1 MGTYLAFRDGLEP
14 SLPVPKT
21 DVLPVALSEN
31 LQWFYTGAGKWKSK
45 LGFQHSL
52 SSCYPRRLI
61 QLKLFQ
67 YLQKEVFRNRT

>member
-31 LQWFYTGAGKWKSK
+31 LHWFYSGAGKWKSK
-45 LGFQHSL
+45 LGFQHFRKL
-52 SSCYPRRLI
+52 LI
-61 QLKLFQ
+61 P
-67 YLQKEVFRNRT
+67 